1 MSLPKPYTDFKE
13 HFPELAQAFEG
24 LGVLCKQ
31 AGPLDAHSSR
41 LVKLGVAVATGS
53 RGGIKSQARRAL
65 SEGFSVDEIR
75 HAAVLAMPSIGFAPV
90 VAAIGWI
97 NEVAGEVA

>member
-13 HFPELAQAFEG
+13 NFPELAQLFEK
-24 LGVLCKQ
+24 LGVMCQQ
-31 AGPLDAHSSR
+31 AGPLDPRAAR

-53 RGGIKSQARRAL
+53 RGGIKSEARKAL
-65 SEGFSVDEIR
+65 NQGFNVDELR

-90 VAAIGWI
+90 IAAIGWI
-97 NEVAGEVA
+97 NEVAGETA

>member
-1 MSLPKPYTDFKE
+1 MSLPKPYTDFRE
-13 HFPELAQAFEG
+13 NFPSLAQAFEE

-31 AGPLDAHSSR
+31 AGPLDTRSAR
-41 LVKLGVAVATGS
+41 LVKLGMAVATGS

-65 SEGFSVDEIR
+65 SEGFTVDELR

-90 VAAIGWI
+90 IAAIGWI
-97 NEVAGEVA
+97 NEVAGETA